1 MNISSKQI
9 KWFDILKLLDT
20 YVMNAAKLSYNIMKG
35 TEYFVSLYMR
45 VVVAKEYNVMVNGEE
60 LIGTSEYLML

>member
-1 MNISSKQI
+1 
-9 KWFDILKLLDT
+9 
-20 YVMNAAKLSYNIMKG
+20 MNAAKLSYNIMKG